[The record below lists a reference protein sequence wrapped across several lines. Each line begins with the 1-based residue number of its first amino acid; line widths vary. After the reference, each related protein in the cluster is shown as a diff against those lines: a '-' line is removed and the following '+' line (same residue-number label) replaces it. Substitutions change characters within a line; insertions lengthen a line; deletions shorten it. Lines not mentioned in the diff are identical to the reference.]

1 MGLRRAT
8 GVLLAA
14 ALCFALLP
22 RAGAAEVTVSAK
34 SAVLMEAE
42 SGRVLYEKDPDTP
55 RLIASTTKL
64 MTALVALESGHSLE
78 EEVTIPMEAAGVE
91 GSSLYLKAG
100 ETVKLET
107 LLYGMLLHSG
117 NDAATAVALYCAGSL
132 EAFAQQMNEKAQELG
147 MANSHFTNP
156 TGLDG
161 EEHYSTA
168 YDMALLARACLQKPE
183 LAEMTATRS
192 VTLEGRTLVNH
203 NKLLWRYEGCVGMKT
218 GYTQAAGRTLVSAAQ
233 RDGMTLIAVTLSA
246 PNDWSDH
253 AALLDYGFENYRMEE
268 AVTAGQSLCS
278 LPVSGSL
285 VPFVSL
291 EAEETLRW
299 PVSPGETLETRVELG
314 GLTSLEAP
322 VQAGVPM
329 GRVELLLEGE
339 VVGECDLSAS
349 APVYRDQREPKG
361 LLDWLFGGT

>member
-1 MGLRRAT
+1 MRRGT

-22 RAGAAEVTVSAK
+22 RADAAEVTVSAQ

-42 SGRVLYEKDPDTP
+42 SGRVLYAKDADTP

-78 EEVTIPMEAAGVE
+78 EDVTIPAEAAGVE
-91 GSSLYLKAG
+91 GSSLYLKTG
-100 ETVKLET
+100 ETVKLKT

-117 NDAATAVALYCAGSL
+117 NDAATAVALTCAGSL
-132 EAFAQQMNEKAQELG
+132 KAFAQKMNEKAQQLG
-147 MANSHFTNP
+147 MTNSHFTNP

-161 EEHYSTA
+161 EEHYSSA
-168 YDMALLARACLQKPE
+168 YDMALLARACLDVPE
-183 LAEMTATRS
+183 LKEITATRS
-192 VTLEGRTLVNH
+192 TTMEGRTFVNH

-218 GYTQAAGRTLVSAAQ
+218 GYTQAAGRTLVSAAE
-233 RDGMTLIAVTLSA
+233 RDGMTLIAVTLNA
-246 PNDWSDH
+246 PSDWADH
-253 AALLDYGFENYRMEE
+253 AAMLDYGFENYHLEE

-291 EAEETLRW
+291 KAEETLRW
-299 PVSPGETLETRVELG
+299 PVGPGESLETHLELG

-329 GRVELLLEGE
+329 GRVEVLLNGE
-339 VVGECDLSAS
+339 VVGERDLSCAI
-349 APVYRDQREPKG
+349 AVHRDRQEHAG
-361 LLDWLFGGT
+361 WLDWLFG

>member
-1 MGLRRAT
+1 MRRGT

-22 RAGAAEVTVSAK
+22 RADAAQVTVSAQ

-42 SGRVLYEKDPDTP
+42 SGRVLYAKDADTQ

-78 EEVTIPMEAAGVE
+78 EDVTIPAEAAGVE

-100 ETVKLET
+100 ETVKLKT
-107 LLYGMLLHSG
+107 LLYGMLLRSG
-117 NDAATAVALYCAGSL
+117 NDAATAVALACAGSL
-132 EAFAQQMNEKAQELG
+132 EDFAQQMNEKAQELG
-147 MANSHFTNP
+147 MTHSHFTNP

-161 EEHYSTA
+161 EEHYSSA
-168 YDMALLARACLQKPE
+168 YDMALLARACLAVPE
-183 LAEMTATRS
+183 LTEITASRS
-192 VTLEGRTLVNH
+192 VTLEGRTFVNH

-218 GYTQAAGRTLVSAAQ
+218 GYTQAAGRTLVSAAE
-233 RDGMTLIAVTLSA
+233 RDGMTLIAVTLNA
-246 PNDWSDH
+246 PSDWADH
-253 AALLDYGFENYRMEE
+253 AAMLDYGFENYHMEE
-268 AVTAGQSLCS
+268 TVTAGQTLCS

-299 PVSPGETLETRVELG
+299 PMGAGESLETRLELG

-329 GRVELLLEGE
+329 GRVELLLNGE
-339 VVGECDLSAS
+339 VVGESDLSCA
-349 APVYRDQREPKG
+349 APVDRNRQEHTG
-361 LLDWLFGGT
+361 WLDWLFG

>member
-1 MGLRRAT
+1 MRRGT

-22 RAGAAEVTVSAK
+22 RADAAEVTVSAQ

-42 SGRVLYEKDPDTP
+42 SGRVLYAKDADTP

-64 MTALVALESGHSLE
+64 MTALVALESWHSLE
-78 EEVTIPMEAAGVE
+78 EDVTIPAEAAGVE
-91 GSSLYLKAG
+91 GSSLYLKTG
-100 ETVKLET
+100 ETVKLKT

-117 NDAATAVALYCAGSL
+117 NDAATAVALTCAGSL
-132 EAFAQQMNEKAQELG
+132 KAFAQKMNEKAQQLG
-147 MANSHFTNP
+147 MTNSHFTNP

-161 EEHYSTA
+161 EEHYSSA
-168 YDMALLARACLQKPE
+168 YDMALLARACLAVPE
-183 LAEMTATRS
+183 LKEITATLS
-192 VTLEGRTLVNH
+192 TTMEGRSFVNH

-218 GYTQAAGRTLVSAAQ
+218 GYTQAAGRTLVSAAE
-233 RDGMTLIAVTLSA
+233 RDGMTLIAVTLNA
-246 PNDWSDH
+246 PSDWADH
-253 AALLDYGFENYRMEE
+253 AAMLDYGFENYHLEE

-291 EAEETLRW
+291 KAEETLRW
-299 PVSPGETLETRVELG
+299 PVGPGESLETHLELG

-329 GRVELLLEGE
+329 GRVEVLLNGE
-339 VVGECDLSAS
+339 VVGERDLSCAI
-349 APVYRDQREPKG
+349 AVHRDRQEHTG
-361 LLDWLFGGT
+361 WLDWLFG